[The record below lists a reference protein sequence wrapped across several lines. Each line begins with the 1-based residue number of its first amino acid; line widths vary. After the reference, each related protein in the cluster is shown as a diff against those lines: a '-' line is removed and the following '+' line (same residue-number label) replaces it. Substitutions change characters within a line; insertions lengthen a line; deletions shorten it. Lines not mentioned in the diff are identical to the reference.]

1 MVCNP
6 AANNINIADPGPGP
20 SIPGLGLP
28 FSVPKTPFPDIQIP
42 EGIPE
47 DLNDLIER
55 IFALF
60 PASIKFQPN
69 TDGFTKDVWDVLAS
83 LFNQLAPFLGF
94 YKFIQALLNI
104 ILCIIDI
111 LCALTNPFALI
122 RAMIRLFKRCLPD
135 FLSLFPWIAL
145 IVMILAL
152 VLLLIALIQ
161 YLIQTIIAYIK
172 QIIENI
178 QILIQSITKADQ
190 ESILAA
196 VNKLAYLLCMIE
208 QLFSLLTA
216 ISAIFAVIR
225 PLMGTSGRGAC
236 AKGDDGCC
244 NEDFCPTFIS
254 GAYNGRTNA
263 SGRLIYFNQISPA
276 FGEGIPSYF
285 SNLGITL
292 RNERWQF
299 VDDDPADDFRFID
312 IITPSPSYGFTYWP
326 EGEVY
331 SNDANVNKVP
341 YLMDMHFFAD
351 PSLWGNPSD
360 MSGFRQFYLQDVII
374 SNKPTVYPKSWNNGT
389 EFTDPISGSFNL
401 VGGIVYEYDGNDG
414 YTQYFINGLP
424 ATIET
429 FLHKDDSI
437 SNEIPSF
444 DDGYNFVDINYNLRF
459 NSPVL
464 IDKSLITLACNE
476 DVAAESAVFNSE
488 FSDLRSVFD
497 KLEDGI
503 GDGILGIDSFNDLPD
518 VDGAISCLSVALAKF
533 RSDINTETAAV
544 FQAEV
549 EACLGDLLDESQNFY
564 VTGTV
569 IAGDR
574 FSSDFTLDPD
584 LQFVNNQIT
593 LNVILRDRTGTQLAV
608 NLDDNLGNGIAKTLT
623 AKVTF
628 GTITDFTYDGYGSF
642 NAYIYSTDAGS
653 GEARA
658 FLNGEVF
665 AEVLNRDDDDTNS
678 EIVDRILPYEFIDK
692 ASFVDSDLKNRYG
705 VADIAEDGS

>member
-1 MVCNP
+1 MVCDP

-47 DLNDLIER
+47 DLNDLVER

-104 ILCIIDI
+104 ILCVIDV
-111 LCALTNPFALI
+111 LCALMNPFALI
-122 RAMIRLFKRCLPD
+122 RAIIRLFKRCLPD

-161 YLIQTIIAYIK
+161 YLVETIRAYIQ

-178 QILIQSITKADQ
+178 QILKQSITKADQ

-244 NEDFCPTFIS
+244 IEDFCPTFIS
-254 GAYNGRTNA
+254 GAYDGRVNST
-263 SGRLIYFNQISPA
+263 GRLIYFNEIRPA
-276 FGEGIPSYF
+276 YGGSIPSYF
-285 SNLGITL
+285 ANLGITL
-292 RNERWQF
+292 RNEKWQF
-299 VDDDPADDFRFID
+299 IDDDPTDDFRFID
-312 IITPSPSYGFTYWP
+312 IITPSPQYGFTYWP
-326 EGEVY
+326 EGESY
-331 SNDANVNKVP
+331 SNDANINKVP
-341 YLMDMHFFAD
+341 YLLDMNFFVD

-360 MSGFRQFYLQDVII
+360 SGGFRQFYIQNVII
-374 SNKPTVYPKSWNNGT
+374 SNKPTVYPTSWNNGT
-389 EFTDPISGSFNL
+389 EFTDPVSGAFNL
-401 VGGIVYEYDGNDG
+401 VGGQVYEYDGADG
-414 YTQYFINGLP
+414 YTQYFINGVQ

-429 FLHKDDSI
+429 FLHKDDTV
-437 SNEIPSF
+437 SNDIPVL
-444 DDGYNFVDINYNLRF
+444 DDGYNFVDVEYHLRF
-459 NSPVL
+459 NTPVL

-476 DVAAESAVFNSE
+476 SVAAESAVFNSE
-488 FSDLRSVFD
+488 FSDLRSVLD
-497 KLEDGI
+497 KFGDGI
-503 GDGILGIDSFNDLPD
+503 GDGIPGIDSFDDLPD
-518 VDGAISCLSVALAKF
+518 VDGAISCLSAALAKF
-533 RSDINTETAAV
+533 RSNINEETAAL
-544 FQAEV
+544 FQSEV
-549 EACLGDLLDESQNFY
+549 EACLGNLLDESQNFY

-569 IAGDR
+569 IAADR
-574 FSSDFTLDPD
+574 FTSDFTLDPD

-608 NLDDNLGNGIAKTLT
+608 NLDENLGSSIAETLK
-623 AKVTF
+623 AEVSFGEVTE
-628 GTITDFTYDGYGSF
+628 FTYDGYGSF
-642 NAYIYSTDAGS
+642 NAYISSRDAGQ
-653 GEARA
+653 GEVKA

-665 AEVLNRDDDDTNS
+665 AEVLNRDDDDTDS
-678 EIVDRILPYEFIDK
+678 SIVERVLPYEFIDK
-692 ASFVDSDLKNRYG
+692 ASFVDSDLKSRYG
-705 VADIAEDGS
+705 AADTAEDGS